1 MKNSKNLKNN
11 VKNNC
16 LFTASFV
23 YIGFITMAGKTIFSD
38 CLNKINTVAKTLK
51 PLVFLS
57 LKQKKKSNHF

>member
-38 CLNKINTVAKTLK
+38 CLSKSNTVEKD
-51 PLVFLS
+51 S
-57 LKQKKKSNHF
+57 

>member
-23 YIGFITMAGKTIFSD
+23 YIGFLTMADKTIFSD
-38 CLNKINTVAKTLK
+38 CLSKLNTVEKD
-51 PLVFLS
+51 S
-57 LKQKKKSNHF
+57 